1 MAYEVSH
8 HGRQED
14 ICEIE
19 RQVEQLRTGML
30 EAESG
35 NRKLQQEIQN
45 AKTSE
50 GLAKVEARAAR
61 DELKN
66 MRRGILKVQDEY
78 NTLRAL
84 YDAVKVAIPPIPTH
98 LSPLLERSLQVARL
112 RSNPAS
118 APPTCRW
125 GEF

>member
-1 MAYEVSH
+1 MTYEVPH
-8 HGRQED
+8 HGWQED

-30 EAESG
+30 EAESS

-84 YDAVKVAIPPIPTH
+84 YDAVKVASHPYSLEPTTVAVFTDCSDIAH
-98 LSPLLERSLQVARL
+98 LL
-112 RSNPAS
+112 AS
-118 APPTCRW
+118 DREPQHH
-125 GEF
+125 